1 MNTSNDNQLLP
12 PIQLLITACAAT
24 NNSGMR
30 LGWLHGYCLLTY
42 TPTGPGLRVEG
53 DVRVGEFFSE
63 NLPVIQDL
71 ADALDPAAV
80 LAGYDLTATISQ
92 LGRLPIEAND
102 PAPALD
108 LLAKLR
114 SMLER
119 QCPIELALTSDS
131 QTEVAV
137 QAVCNQLGSA
147 EGLDDP
153 ELGSLL
159 DFGKPISG
167 YDHAD
172 PHRLAIDLAD
182 MAGACMLAL
191 GNLCLADELRPL
203 LETAMQKWR
212 ENVTP
217 HLPIRHADG
226 D

>member
-24 NNSGMR
+24 NNPGMR

-42 TPTGPGLRVEG
+42 TPAGPGLRVEG

-63 NLPVIQDL
+63 NSALIQNL

-80 LAGYDLTATISQ
+80 LAGYNLTAMLSH

-102 PAPALD
+102 PAASLD
-108 LLAKLR
+108 LLAKLK

-119 QCPIELALTSDS
+119 QAPIELALTNDS

-147 EGLDDP
+147 EGFDDP
-153 ELGSLL
+153 KLGSLL
-159 DFGKPISG
+159 DFGKPVSG

-182 MAGACMLAL
+182 MTGACMLAI
-191 GNLCLADELRPL
+191 GNLCLADELRPQ
-203 LETAMQKWR
+203 LEAVMRKWR
-212 ENVTP
+212 ENLTP
-217 HLPIRHADG
+217 QLPRRDG
-226 D
+226 DGD

>member
-12 PIQLLITACAAT
+12 PIQLLIAACAAT
-24 NNSGMR
+24 NNPGMR

-42 TPTGPGLRVEG
+42 TPVGPGLRVEG
-53 DVRVGEFFSE
+53 DVRVGEFFAE
-63 NLPVIQDL
+63 NLALIQGL

-80 LAGYDLTATISQ
+80 LAGYDLTAMMSH
-92 LGRLPIEAND
+92 LGRLPVEAND
-102 PAPALD
+102 PAASLD
-108 LLAKLR
+108 LLAKLK

-119 QCPIELALTSDS
+119 QAPIELALTGDS

-147 EGLDDP
+147 EGFDELD
-153 ELGSLL
+153 LGGQLG
-159 DFGKPISG
+159 FGVPISG
-167 YDHAD
+167 FDHAD

-191 GNLCLADELRPL
+191 GNLCLADELRPQ
-203 LETAMQKWR
+203 LEAAMRKWR
-212 ENVTP
+212 ESLTP
-217 HLPIRHADG
+217 QLPTRYADG